1 MIGTTSVAATI
12 SRMSTTPQRVP
23 YSVAARELLRNT
35 LLDAACHELQSRH
48 WADITMA
55 DIAVAAGVSR
65 QTLYNEF
72 GSKDGL
78 AEALSAH
85 ETERYLSEL
94 ATVLESYSD
103 DPVAGTRAAVA
114 HTLRTGADD
123 PLLKAILSSAR
134 GPSDLLPLLTTR
146 AEPLLES
153 SRKLL
158 TGYLTGNWPH
168 LSTRDVALV
177 ADSAIR
183 LTVSH
188 LVLPLAPIERTAD
201 DIATLVARALPP
213 EFSDE
218 LPADRAL

>member
-1 MIGTTSVAATI
+1 MPNARDALLAEARHVVVAGDWERMPVAELA
-12 SRMSTTPQRVP
+12 SR
-23 YSVAARELLRNT
+23 
-35 LLDAACHELQSRH
+35 
-48 WADITMA
+48 
-55 DIAVAAGVSR
+55 AGVSR

-78 AEALSAH
+78 AQALSAQ
-85 ETERYLSEL
+85 ETEFFL
-94 ATVLESYSD
+94 AGIADVLESFPD
-103 DPVAGTRAAVA
+103 DPVAGTRAAVEY
-114 HTLRTGADD
+114 TLRTGADD

-158 TGYLTGNWPH
+158 TGYLTGHWPH
-168 LSTRDVALV
+168 LSTRDVNLV
-177 ADSAIR
+177 AESAIR

-201 DIATLVARALPP
+201 DLATLVARALPP
-213 EFSDE
+213 EFSE
-218 LPADRAL
+218 SPADRAPQSRKERS

>member
-1 MIGTTSVAATI
+1 LLA
-12 SRMSTTPQRVP
+12 
-23 YSVAARELLRNT
+23 AARWVVVAGDWERMPLAEL
-35 LLDAACHELQSRH
+35 AAR
-48 WADITMA
+48 
-55 DIAVAAGVSR
+55 AGVSR
-65 QTLYNEF
+65 QTLYKEF

-78 AEALSAH
+78 AQALSAR
-85 ETERYLSEL
+85 ETEIYLSEL
-94 ATVLESYSD
+94 ATVLEAFPD

-134 GPSDLLPLLTTR
+134 GPSELLPLLTTR

-158 TGYLTGNWPH
+158 TAYLTSHWPH

-177 ADSAIR
+177 ADAAIR

-188 LVLPLAPIERTAD
+188 LVLPLAPIERTAE

-213 EFSDE
+213 EFSSDHTAINP
-218 LPADRAL
+218 LGRVHDHA

>member
-1 MIGTTSVAATI
+1 
-12 SRMSTTPQRVP
+12 VP
-23 YSVAARELLRNT
+23 SARDALLAAARRVVVSGEWERMPLAELAGR
-35 LLDAACHELQSRH
+35 
-48 WADITMA
+48 
-55 DIAVAAGVSR
+55 AGVSR
-65 QTLYNEF
+65 QTLYKEF

-78 AEALSAH
+78 AQALSAN
-85 ETERYLSEL
+85 ETEIYLTEL
-94 ATVLESYSD
+94 ATVLESYPD

-123 PLLKAILSSAR
+123 ALLKAILSSAR

-158 TGYLTGNWPH
+158 AGYLTGHWPH

-213 EFSDE
+213 EFS
-218 LPADRAL
+218 ADQSFGSLHDHA

>member
-1 MIGTTSVAATI
+1 MPLAEL
-12 SRMSTTPQRVP
+12 
-23 YSVAARELLRNT
+23 AAR
-35 LLDAACHELQSRH
+35 
-48 WADITMA
+48 
-55 DIAVAAGVSR
+55 AGVSR
-65 QTLYNEF
+65 QTLYKEF

-78 AEALSAH
+78 AQALSAR
-85 ETERYLSEL
+85 ETEIYLSEL
-94 ATVLESYSD
+94 ATVLEAFPD

-134 GPSDLLPLLTTR
+134 GPSELLPLLTTR

-158 TGYLTGNWPH
+158 TAYLTSHWPH

-177 ADSAIR
+177 ADAAIR

-188 LVLPLAPIERTAD
+188 LVLPLAPIERTAE

-213 EFSDE
+213 EFSSDHTAINP
-218 LPADRAL
+218 LGRVHDHA

>member
-1 MIGTTSVAATI
+1 MPSARDNLLA
-12 SRMSTTPQRVP
+12 
-23 YSVAARELLRNT
+23 AARRVVVSGEWERMPLAELAGR
-35 LLDAACHELQSRH
+35 
-48 WADITMA
+48 
-55 DIAVAAGVSR
+55 AGVSR
-65 QTLYNEF
+65 QTLYKEF
-72 GSKDGL
+72 GNKDGL
-78 AEALSAH
+78 AQALSGH
-85 ETERYLSEL
+85 ETEIFLTEL
-94 ATVLESYSD
+94 ATVLDAYPD

-134 GPSDLLPLLTTR
+134 GPSELLPLLTTR

-158 TGYLTGNWPH
+158 HGYLTGHWPH

-213 EFSDE
+213 EFHDQH
-218 LPADRAL
+218 PHQRR

>member
-1 MIGTTSVAATI
+1 MPSARDALLA
-12 SRMSTTPQRVP
+12 
-23 YSVAARELLRNT
+23 AARWVVVAGDWERMPLAEL
-35 LLDAACHELQSRH
+35 AAR
-48 WADITMA
+48 
-55 DIAVAAGVSR
+55 AGVSR
-65 QTLYNEF
+65 QTLYKEF

-78 AEALSAH
+78 AQALSAR
-85 ETERYLSEL
+85 ETEIYLSEL
-94 ATVLESYSD
+94 ATVLEAFPD

-134 GPSDLLPLLTTR
+134 GPSELLPLLTTR

-158 TGYLTGNWPH
+158 TAYLTSHWPH

-177 ADSAIR
+177 ADAAIR

-188 LVLPLAPIERTAD
+188 LVLPLAPIERTAE

-213 EFSDE
+213 EFSSDHTAINP
-218 LPADRAL
+218 LGRVHDHA

>member
-1 MIGTTSVAATI
+1 
-12 SRMSTTPQRVP
+12 MSILAGCPI
-23 YSVAARELLRNT
+23 ARET
-35 LLDAACHELQSRH
+35 LLDDARDVVVAGDWERMPLAEL
-48 WADITMA
+48 
-55 DIAVAAGVSR
+55 AGARRVSR
-65 QTLYNEF
+65 QTLYKEF

-78 AEALSAH
+78 AQALSAR
-85 ETERYLSEL
+85 ETELFL
-94 ATVLESYSD
+94 ADLASVLEEHPD

-134 GPSDLLPLLTTR
+134 GPSELLPLLTTR

-158 TGYLTGNWPH
+158 TGYLTGHWPH
-168 LSTRDVALV
+168 LTTRDVALV
-177 ADSAIR
+177 AESVIR

-201 DIATLVARALPP
+201 DLATLVDPC
-213 EFSDE
+213 
-218 LPADRAL
+218 PAT